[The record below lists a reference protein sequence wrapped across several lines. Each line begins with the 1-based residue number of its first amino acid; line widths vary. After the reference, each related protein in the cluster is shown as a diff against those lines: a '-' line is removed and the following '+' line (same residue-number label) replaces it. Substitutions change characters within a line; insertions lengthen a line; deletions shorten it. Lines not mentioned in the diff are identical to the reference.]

1 MRAFTISYQPF
12 ALITTLILA
21 HYESRIDTRLRNLCG
36 YTLFFAFSLL
46 VVVLDLAT
54 SGKGGIGTFIGLCTI
69 FACFGIA
76 HAVVQGGVSGELA
89 FMCPEFIQVGLSNKL
104 IKYIF
109 FLVSIVEIIL

>member
-21 HYESRIDTRLRNLCG
+21 HYESWIDTRLRNLWG
-36 YTLFFAFSLL
+36 YTLFFAFSLS
-46 VVVLDLAT
+46 VIVLDLAT

-76 HAVVQGGVSGELA
+76 HVVVQGGVFGELA
-89 FMCPEFIQVGLSNKL
+89 FLCVLSSFRLVIL